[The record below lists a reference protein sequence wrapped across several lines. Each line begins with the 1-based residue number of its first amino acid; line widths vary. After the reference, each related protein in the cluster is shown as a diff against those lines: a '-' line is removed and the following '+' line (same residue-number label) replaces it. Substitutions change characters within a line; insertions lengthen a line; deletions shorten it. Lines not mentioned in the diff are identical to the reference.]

1 MDYLDPDNVMV
12 HHRLYRDDCVSLEGV
27 HVKDLRVI
35 ANRDL
40 ADIVLIDNAAYSF
53 AYQVDNG
60 IPIISWVDDRNDL
73 ELYNLIDYL
82 KRISLCEDVRVLNR
96 QTFRLHEFCENFGA
110 TLK

>member
-1 MDYLDPDNVMV
+1 MTSGEQIMAPINIRPYAVEWLHEVSQFCEVVVFTASHPWYADAVLDYLDPDNVMV

-53 AYQVDNG
+53 AY
-60 IPIISWVDDRNDL
+60 
-73 ELYNLIDYL
+73 
-82 KRISLCEDVRVLNR
+82 
-96 QTFRLHEFCENFGA
+96 
-110 TLK
+110 